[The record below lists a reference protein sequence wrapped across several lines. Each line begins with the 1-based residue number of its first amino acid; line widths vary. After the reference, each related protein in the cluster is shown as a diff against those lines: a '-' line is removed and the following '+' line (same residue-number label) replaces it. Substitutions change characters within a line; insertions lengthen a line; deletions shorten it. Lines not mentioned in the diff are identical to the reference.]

1 MCKTDS
7 WWDVAVELSLEQGD
21 GAGRQAQEGGDIC
34 VFMAGSHCQTAE
46 TNTTLQ
52 SDYTPIK
59 IFLKKEEK
67 HVLYIHSM
75 IVP

>member
-1 MCKTDS
+1 MCKSDS
-7 WWDVAVELSLEQGD
+7 WWDVAVELSLEQWD

-52 SDYTPIK
+52 SNYTSK

-67 HVLYIHSM
+67 HIS
-75 IVP
+75 IP